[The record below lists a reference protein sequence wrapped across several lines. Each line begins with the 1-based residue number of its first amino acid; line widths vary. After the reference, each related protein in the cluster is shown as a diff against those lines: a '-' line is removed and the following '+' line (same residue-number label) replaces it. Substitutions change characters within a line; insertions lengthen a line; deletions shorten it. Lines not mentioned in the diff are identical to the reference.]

1 MKVYNENFF
10 TYRGEPTHAVLIFY
24 YGTYLPNHIFN
35 MVQQFK
41 LTFERG
47 AKLSSYLG
55 LIEVTFLPRVNK
67 DA

>member
-1 MKVYNENFF
+1 
-10 TYRGEPTHAVLIFY
+10 
-24 YGTYLPNHIFN
+24 